1 LLTFLF
7 LLLALELLAIRDE
20 LEFSVGEGSIERIRA
35 NKRDR
40 SGSAADGGGG
50 SRRGIGLGVS
60 DLALFCL
67 LSEDLLAKRSE
78 IEFGLGQRGVKW
90 VAAQNRE

>member
-1 LLTFLF
+1 LLTFLSF
-7 LLLALELLAIRDE
+7 LLALELLAIRDE

-40 SGSAADGGGG
+40 SGSATDGGG
-50 SRRGIGLGVS
+50 SRLGIGLGVS